1 MEAEMVKSRSIR
13 LVTWSLIWFVLLGS
27 IAQGQSDWEAV
38 LALAA
43 GTELRIQHRANQS
56 VDGRIETVDETG
68 ITILLKN
75 KPAFIPRNSIRS
87 IKQRDH
93 STATRNAGIGAL
105 VGAAGGL
112 LQGYTLAESNKG
124 TFAIG
129 LAAGWAAIGALI
141 GAIHGASHRQEV
153 LVYEAP

>member
-1 MEAEMVKSRSIR
+1 MVKRRSIR

-27 IAQGQSDWEAV
+27 MTQGQSDWEAV
-38 LALAA
+38 LVLAT
-43 GTELRIQHRANQS
+43 GTELRIQNRANQS
-56 VDGRIETVDETG
+56 VEGRVGTVDENG

-75 KPAFIPRNSIRS
+75 KPVFIPRNSIRS
-87 IKQRDH
+87 IKQLGQ
-93 STATRNAGIGAL
+93 SNATRNAGIGAL
-105 VGAAGGL
+105 AGVAGGL

-141 GAIHGASHRQEV
+141 GAIHGASHRQEM